1 MAKSYF
7 WRRSVAAGDMT
18 GVKVLSFGSCTDF
31 FKVPVEKAL
40 LSKRHKGELTPSQ
53 LTDKRNRGLVTDIY
67 PVGYMCRRT
76 ISVTRPCEVK
86 IVSPRSSLAHQ
97 SPATHCIGLFRRRLT
112 SLFKGGLVVSTGN
125 TAGNWGESCSLSILP

>member
-1 MAKSYF
+1 
-7 WRRSVAAGDMT
+7 MT

-86 IVSPRSSLAHQ
+86 
-97 SPATHCIGLFRRRLT
+97 
-112 SLFKGGLVVSTGN
+112 
-125 TAGNWGESCSLSILP
+125 LPLLDPLWLINLLLLIASVYSDEG